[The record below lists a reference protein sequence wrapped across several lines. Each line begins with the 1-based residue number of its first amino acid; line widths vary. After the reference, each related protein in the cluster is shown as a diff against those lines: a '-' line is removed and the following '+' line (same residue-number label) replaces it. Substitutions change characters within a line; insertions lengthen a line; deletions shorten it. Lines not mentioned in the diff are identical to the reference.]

1 MSISRV
7 DGFENLY
14 FCAALRELI
23 PMAKQYQH
31 LGWFAGGMILSVFV
45 YGLLAR
51 VTVGQT
57 RLIPQ

>member
-1 MSISRV
+1 LT
-7 DGFENLY
+7 GFESLY

-31 LGWFAGGMILSVFV
+31 LGWFAGGMILSEFV

-51 VTVGQT
+51 ITVGQT
-57 RLIPQ
+57 RLIPR